1 MPNQKQDYVKMILN
15 KNKSFMGGSASRSI
29 ASPKSAFNP
38 GKMSVSRIGGNA
50 SSGNYETRSQMSGSS
65 TGSMGGGLASRFS
78 LALSRVI
85 DSKQILVDSSNLKQN
100 EVTESTTTTVQV

>member
-1 MPNQKQDYVKMILN
+1 MILQ
-15 KNKSFMGGSASRSI
+15 KNKGFMGPPSRHI

-38 GKMSVSRIGGNA
+38 GKMSVSRIGGNV
-50 SSGNYETRSQMSGSS
+50 SNSGGYDTRSQMSGSS

-85 DSKQILVDSSNLKQN
+85 DQRQIIVDSSNLKQN
-100 EVTESTTTTVQV
+100 DATESTEAVT